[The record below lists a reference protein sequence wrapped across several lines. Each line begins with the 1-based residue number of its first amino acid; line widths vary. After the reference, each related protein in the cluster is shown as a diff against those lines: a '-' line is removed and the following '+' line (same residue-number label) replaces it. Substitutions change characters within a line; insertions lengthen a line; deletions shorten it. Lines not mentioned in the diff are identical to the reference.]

1 MPYTFA
7 YMSRSYLRINNEL
20 IALIMRRYRLRTK
33 TEAVDLA
40 LRRLAGY
47 PMTTNEALAMRGMG
61 AIGEVPQDE
70 SPA

>member
-1 MPYTFA
+1 
-7 YMSRSYLRINNEL
+7 MSRSYLRINNEL

-47 PMTTNEALAMRGMG
+47 PMTTNEALARRGMR